1 LRHSVWESYLQNDF
15 DYNFLCKGIKEGFR
29 IIDEGAEQQ
38 LVPCEVDNYQ
48 SCFQYAELV
57 EKQIQYELS
66 NGSYVAT
73 CVKPTI
79 ISALGAIPKSN
90 SKVRLIHD
98 ASRPLH
104 MSVNDY
110 VQSDTSC
117 SYMDLRVVSE
127 LISEGCYLAKIDLQ
141 SAYRSV
147 PIHPS
152 NYQAT
157 GLKWQFKNAMSPTYM
172 YDTKLP
178 FGASKSPQIFQRL
191 SSAVCRILKKVYGYT
206 AIAYLDDFLIFGK
219 TFHECSKA
227 LYTLIFLLRELGFA
241 INWSKVEGP
250 SQQLVFLGVVVDS
263 VSLTLA
269 LPMSKLQDFNNLL
282 GVFSQKRRASIK
294 QLETLIGK
302 LNWASQVISG
312 GRTFLRRVLDLKNSV
327 SERHH
332 KVLLTDDFFA
342 DLYWWISFMSI
353 FNGTCRIQDPR
364 PITSLQTDASS
375 EGGGGYYNGDYF
387 YINWPLDL
395 PAFAVTH
402 INVKEFTAIFLSV
415 CRWCKYF
422 MNRKV
427 IIYCDNSS
435 AVSWINKGT
444 SRIPLV
450 QFMCRILFW
459 ISAMFNCA
467 ISAKY
472 LPGKQN
478 TIGDACSRLHEP
490 GQLTKLYSLV
500 PSLQHDYF
508 SIATLCSHMSL
519 PFIFDRWIYRTVPR
533 RPGSCFEKKG
543 MG

>member
-1 LRHSVWESYLQNDF
+1 M
-15 DYNFLCKGIKEGFR
+15 
-29 IIDEGAEQQ
+29 
-38 LVPCEVDNYQ
+38 
-48 SCFQYAELV
+48 
-57 EKQIQYELS
+57 
-66 NGSYVAT
+66 AT

-79 ISALGAIPKSN
+79 VSALGAIPKSH

-104 MSVNDY
+104 MSINDY

-117 SYMDLRVVSE
+117 SYMDLRVVSK

-152 NYQAT
+152 NYWAT
-157 GLKWQFKNAMSPTYM
+157 GLKWQFVNATSPTYL

-178 FGASKSPQIFQRL
+178 FGAAKSPQIFQRL

-219 TFHECSKA
+219 NYYECSRA
-227 LYTLIFLLRELGFA
+227 MYTLLSLLRELGFA

-263 VSLTLA
+263 VTMTLSL
-269 LPMSKLQDFNNLL
+269 PSSKLQDFNILL
-282 GVFSQKRRASIK
+282 GTFSRRKRASVR

-302 LNWASQVISG
+302 LNWASQVICG
-312 GRTFLRRVLDLKNSV
+312 GRTFLRRVLDLKNAV
-327 SERHH
+327 TERHH
-332 KVLLTDDFFA
+332 KVLLTEDFFA
-342 DLYWWISFMSI
+342 DLQWWISFMSI

-395 PAFAVTH
+395 PACAMAH
-402 INVKEFTAIFLSV
+402 INVKEFIAIFLSV
-415 CRWCKYF
+415 CRWGKYF
-422 MNRKV
+422 VNSKV
-427 IIYCDNSS
+427 IIHSDNSS

-459 ISAMFNCA
+459 ISALYNCV

-478 TIGDACSRLHEP
+478 NIGDACSRLHEP

-500 PSLQHDYF
+500 PSLQHDNF
-508 SIATLCSHMSL
+508 SIATLLSHMSL
-519 PFIFDRWIYRTVPR
+519 PFIFARWIHCSVPT
-533 RPGSCFEKKG
+533 RPSICFEKKG